1 MRVRANRLVA
11 TNESLGKRELINH
24 YRDQMGNRGDRTRG
38 AKLFQQHCAVCHVAN
53 DQTTAVGASLQNL
66 TDRSETTLLTAIL
79 DPNRAIDPR
88 YQSYLVRTQ
97 DDRILMGIIEQ
108 EAGQSIT
115 LAHADGKRTILRR
128 DQIAELKNSGTSL
141 MPEGLQDILP
151 PQAMRDLIE
160 YLQNQ

>member
-1 MRVRANRLVA
+1 MPCR
-11 TNESLGKRELINH
+11 K
-24 YRDQMGNRGDRTRG
+24 
-38 AKLFQQHCAVCHVAN
+38 

-79 DPNRAIDPR
+79 DPNRAIDPQ

-115 LAHADGKRTILRR
+115 LAHADGKRTTLRR
-128 DQIAELKNSGTSL
+128 DQITELKNSGTSL
-141 MPEGLQDILP
+141 MPEGLQDTLP